1 MQQQVVLNWPD
12 QAAPLVYVHENRS
25 IYLWV
30 KRFMDV
36 ILSSVLLVVLFP
48 LHVIIALVIKLDS
61 PGPVLFVQDRV
72 GLRKRS
78 RGKGKRWE
86 IGTFSCYKFRTM
98 YEDTDQRLHRDYIK
112 ALARGEAGSDADP
125 RNGSRSFKLSSDSS
139 VSRKGKVLR
148 KTSLDELPQ
157 LLNVLK
163 GEMSLVGPR
172 PVPPYEVDEYE
183 EWHRER
189 LITLAGITGLWQV
202 RGRSS
207 VPFDEMIRMDIEY
220 VHAQSLWLDLKILL
234 LTIPAVLSGKGAS

>member
-1 MQQQVVLNWPD
+1 MQRLVVTWPG
-12 QAAPLVYVHENRS
+12 QAASLVQVHEYRR
-25 IYLWV
+25 IYLWI
-30 KRFMDV
+30 KRLMDV

-48 LHVIIALVIKLDS
+48 VLVIIALAIKLDS

-98 YEDTDQRLHRDYIK
+98 YDGTDQRLHREYIK
-112 ALARGEAGSDADP
+112 ALARGETGSDAVP
-125 RNGSRSFKLSSDSS
+125 GEGRRSFKLSDDPR
-139 VSRKGKVLR
+139 VTRVGKVLR

-163 GEMSLVGPR
+163 DEMSLVGPR

-207 VPFDEMIRMDIEY
+207 VPFDEMICMDIEY
-220 VHAQSLWLDLKILL
+220 VHTQSLWLDLKILL
-234 LTIPAVLSGKGAS
+234 LTIPAVLSGKGAA

>member
-12 QAAPLVYVHENRS
+12 QAASLVQVHENRS
-25 IYLWV
+25 VYLWI

-48 LHVIIALVIKLDS
+48 VLVIIALVIKLDS
-61 PGPVLFVQDRV
+61 PGPVLFIQDRV
-72 GLRKRS
+72 GLRKRP

-112 ALARGEAGSDADP
+112 ALARGEAGSDAAP
-125 RNGSRSFKLSSDSS
+125 GNGIRSFKLSSDSR
-139 VSRKGKVLR
+139 VTRVGKVLR
-148 KTSLDELPQ
+148 KTSLDELSQ

-172 PVPPYEVDEYE
+172 PVPPYEVNEYK

-207 VPFDEMIRMDIEY
+207 VPFDEMICLDIEY
-220 VHAQSLWLDLKILL
+220 VRAQSLWLDLKILL
-234 LTIPAVLSGKGAS
+234 LTIPAVLSGKGAA